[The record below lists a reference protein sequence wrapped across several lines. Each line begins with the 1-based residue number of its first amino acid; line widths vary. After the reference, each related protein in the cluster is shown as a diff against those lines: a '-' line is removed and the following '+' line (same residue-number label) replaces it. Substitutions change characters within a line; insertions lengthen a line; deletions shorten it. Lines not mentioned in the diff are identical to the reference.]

1 MSDLTIMLNTHSSC
15 ADLWPMFFGQLHRY
29 WHKHPPV
36 VMAVDDAT
44 AGSLCCS
51 DRTASLRT
59 IVNYS
64 PAKRFTSQY
73 LMGLCAVETPY
84 VLPLQEDMILYG
96 NVDVELIAELT
107 APSQFKTRCFRLI
120 DSGRNLNYSM
130 QASIWDTRELQ
141 RLCIDGACEL
151 DHQGVEDTPWTA
163 ELAMHVR
170 AHPPLITDRRG
181 RKRGRDHYDNPRFP
195 YIATALCRGKWNA
208 EYRQELEPLHAEYHI
223 DASKRGWTE

>member
-1 MSDLTIMLNTHSSC
+1 MSDLTIFVNTHSSC
-15 ADLWPMFFGQLHRY
+15 DDLWPMFFGQLKKY
-29 WHKHPPV
+29 WPNRPPCV
-36 VMAVDDAT
+36 VAADDFPEFAGEPCVYDVAGDLVVD
-44 AGSLCCS
+44 
-51 DRTASLRT
+51 
-59 IVNYS
+59 YS

-84 VLPLQEDMILYG
+84 VLTLQEDMILYG
-96 NVDVELIAELT
+96 DVDVKLIAELT

-163 ELAMHVR
+163 ELAMHAR

-181 RKRGRDHYDNPRFP
+181 LKRGRDHYDNPHFP
-195 YIATALCRGKWNA
+195 YIATALVKGAWNS
-208 EYRQELEPLHAEYHI
+208 EYRTELESLHAEYYI
-223 DASKRGWTE
+223 DASKRGWSE

>member
-1 MSDLTIMLNTHSSC
+1 MSEMSIFVNTHSSC
-15 ADLWPMFFGQLHRY
+15 ADLWPMFFGQLK
-29 WHKHPPV
+29 KHWPAHPQV
-36 VMAVDDAT
+36 VVACDSREEDWIGQQGDGYVTYIA
-44 AGSLCCS
+44 
-51 DRTASLRT
+51 
-59 IVNYS
+59 
-64 PAKRFTSQY
+64 AKRFTSQY

-84 VLPLQEDMILYG
+84 VLTMQEDMILYG
-96 NVDVELIAELT
+96 DVDVKLIAELT

-163 ELAMHVR
+163 ELAMHAR

-181 RKRGRDHYDNPRFP
+181 LKRGRDHYDNPHFP
-195 YIATALCRGKWNA
+195 YIATALVKGAWNS
-208 EYRQELEPLHAEYHI
+208 EYRTELESLHAEYYI
-223 DASKRGWTE
+223 DASKRGWSE